1 MRWLDNLIMDDR
13 IAHIIAFVLIA
24 IIIIAGII
32 HVIMIITGHP
42 ISDADIQETK
52 ARNLWLLFL
61 QAFMRR

>member
-1 MRWLDNLIMDDR
+1 MAGKFD
-13 IAHIIAFVLIA
+13 

-32 HVIMIITGHP
+32 QVIMIITGHP
-42 ISDADIQETK
+42 ISDVDIQETK